1 MNQPVRRLAAILFV
15 AFAVLVLDVTYLQ
28 VIAGPT
34 YRDDARNPRVIA
46 SRTGKERGLILS
58 ADGQIL
64 AQSVADPDD
73 AQRFSRIYPEA
84 GLYAH
89 LVGFSSLSFGD
100 DGLELVY
107 ADELRSKR
115 DLTVSDLLSALLGGD
130 LRPKSIQ
137 LTINHGLQQVAAAA
151 LGSQRG
157 SVVAIRPDT
166 GEVLAMVSSPSFDP
180 NLFLGADAIATR
192 ELLLADP
199 SEPLANRSTNRTYP
213 PGSAFKVVV
222 TAGAIESGVAGP
234 DTMLPDPAE
243 LELPGTI
250 EVIRNFD
257 KRVCGDGTEVSLQT
271 AFRRSCNT
279 VFGELGLLLGAEAL
293 TTEAEAFGFNQDTPF
308 EIPVL
313 NSAFPQPSEF
323 SNDLPA
329 LAQSAIGQRDVRA
342 TPFQMALVAGAIA
355 NNGIIMEPRLVS
367 GIFDAEGEVVSETE
381 PALLQR
387 AISPSTAA
395 IISDLME
402 RVVASGTGTRATV
415 PNVRVAGKTGT
426 AETGVGPPHLWFIGF
441 APVEQPTIALAVLVE
456 SGGDAG
462 ENATGGSVAAPI
474 AQEILAYWVQT
485 NG

>member
-1 MNQPVRRLAAILFV
+1 MNQPVRRLAAALFL
-15 AFAVLVLDVTYLQ
+15 AFAVLILDVTYLQ
-28 VIAGPT
+28 VVAGPR

-58 ADGQIL
+58 ADEQTL

-73 AQRFSRIYPEA
+73 PQRFSRVYPE
-84 GLYAH
+84 GELYAH
-89 LVGFSSLSFGD
+89 LVGFSSLNFGD
-100 DGLELVY
+100 DGLELAY

-137 LTINHGLQQVAAAA
+137 LTINHGLQQVAYAA
-151 LGSQRG
+151 LGNQRG

-166 GEVLAMVSSPSFDP
+166 GEVLAMVSKPSFDP

-213 PGSAFKVVV
+213 PGSTFKVIV
-222 TAGAIESGVAGP
+222 TAAAIESGVAGP
-234 DTMLPDPAE
+234 DTLLPDPVE
-243 LELPGTI
+243 LELPGTS

-257 KRVCGDGTEVSLQT
+257 RQTCGDGTEVTLQT

-279 VFGELGLLLGAEAL
+279 VFAELGLLLGAEAL
-293 TTEAEAFGFNQDTPF
+293 TTEAETFGFNQDTPF
-308 EIPVL
+308 ELPVL
-313 NSAFPQPSEF
+313 NSFFPQPSEF

-342 TPFQMALVAGAIA
+342 TPLEMALVAAAIA
-355 NNGIIMEPRLVS
+355 NDGIIMEPSLVS
-367 GIFDAEGEVVSETE
+367 HIFDAEGDVISENE

-387 AISPSTAA
+387 AVSPSSAD

-426 AETGVGPPHLWFIGF
+426 AETGVGPPHVWFIGF

-456 SGGDAG
+456 SGGEAG

-474 AQEILAYWVQT
+474 AQEILAYWVRT